1 MENKI
6 KLKTEWISK
15 KELQDFLGYGNT
27 KMWSLSKDYGIGV
40 TRVGKKMFYNLHDV
54 NKIFDSQSN
63 KNTIDNKTLSEPDK
77 NLKNSDVKQI
87 NTIDEAVEHL
97 SMIIRN
103 KVIKGEYKILSLSS
117 LNTWFV
123 NVLIDEKHQ
132 LTLYAN
138 EDKEELNVW
147 ENSILTETLNL
158 SLDIA
163 YSDSNKLIKQTAY
176 ENFCSIKQRYI
187 LENDREEIKRKIKI
201 LENDLFILEK
211 KSI

>member
-54 NKIFDSQSN
+54 NKMFDSQSN
-63 KNTIDNKTLSEPDK
+63 KNTINNKTLSEPDK
-77 NLKNSDVKQI
+77 NLKNSDIKQI
-87 NTIDEAVEHL
+87 KTIDEAVERL
-97 SMIIRN
+97 SLIIRD
-103 KVIKGEYKILSLSS
+103 KVIDGDYKILSLSS

-123 NVLIDEKHQ
+123 NILIDEKHQ

-138 EDKEELNVW
+138 EDKKELNVW
-147 ENSILTETLNL
+147 DNSILTETLNL
-158 SLDIA
+158 SLDIGVPNA
-163 YSDSNKLIKQTAY
+163 NELFKQTAY
-176 ENFCSIKQRYI
+176 QNFFLKKQKYI
-187 LENDREEIKRKIKI
+187 LENNREEIKRKIKV
-201 LENDLFILEK
+201 LENDLLILK
-211 KSI
+211 NQ